1 MTYICD
7 IKYKPFQGSQT
18 LTVVSKSKKYE
29 SIKCIS
35 KIDFI
40 STRGNFALWPLETLD
55 KITLGCHSCGERYT
69 PAPGRSQ
76 GCSQTAYEAEDSPQP
91 EFIVPKKSTV
101 PRVMQLISQQELF
114 VYRKEERAFPVPLR
128 TSCPIPW
135 TCSARR
141 VSLWTLVLY
150 STSVT
155 DLLNR
160 RHALTNDY
168 VQHLPASETWSA
180 LTMLNI

>member
-1 MTYICD
+1 M
-7 IKYKPFQGSQT
+7 PFGPWRHLIRSPWVVTPVERGTHQRLAEARDAPRQPT
-18 LTVVSKSKKYE
+18 RQRTVH
-29 SIKCIS
+29 
-35 KIDFI
+35 
-40 STRGNFALWPLETLD
+40 N
-55 KITLGCHSCGERYT
+55 
-69 PAPGRSQ
+69 Q
-76 GCSQTAYEAEDSPQP
+76 

-101 PRVMQLISQQELF
+101 PKWSADISTGTLCLQKRGE
-114 VYRKEERAFPVPLR
+114 AFPVPLR

-168 VQHLPASETWSA
+168 VQHLPTPQKPGLHLQCSTFKAGCLERNTH
-180 LTMLNI
+180 LL